1 MRPFFLAV
9 CRGAILGPGRFV
21 DSLGTSWGLRLIAPS
36 EDLRFGREAAWVFLV
51 FSFLLFLFSRSVV
64 FAATLFTRPE

>member
-9 CRGAILGPGRFV
+9 CRGGILGPGRFV

-51 FSFLLFLFSRSVV
+51 MFFVVSVFPFCGV
-64 FAATLFTRPE
+64 RGYTFY